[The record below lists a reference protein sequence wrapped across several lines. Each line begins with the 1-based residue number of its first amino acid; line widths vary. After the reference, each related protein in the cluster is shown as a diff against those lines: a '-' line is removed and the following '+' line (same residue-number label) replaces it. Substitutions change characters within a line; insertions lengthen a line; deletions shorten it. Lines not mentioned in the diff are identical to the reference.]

1 MTLAVIILGGNVRI
15 NDAGESCPDWP
26 TCFGTWGFDIS
37 EAEQEAWYD
46 AHPDEL
52 DSRGY
57 GQRYTTGEIF
67 TEWAHRLVASLSGVV
82 VIAGLLVVRKQ
93 RDSLSDANW
102 SAAKLA
108 LTLVVA
114 QGLMGAVTVRMDNT
128 SWSVVAHLVLAL
140 VYATGLL
147 WWWLV
152 WLRDEDELP
161 DWARLPSGLAG
172 AGEKLVRDSLGM
184 LLLVVM
190 FGAWV
195 ATGEG
200 GAYNQGCGVGF
211 WRGWPLCH
219 GELIPTS
226 QMGNSPVDVQFGHRL
241 VVLVALA
248 VLTWYTV
255 KLTRVA
261 KEFEGGKNLTTMVH
275 AGLDFFVLNIAVGG
289 LYIVLAA
296 RDSGF
301 PEHLSLLHL
310 IFGTLS
316 FLAYALAWLVCKLD
330 EPKQAD

>member
-57 GQRYTTGEIF
+57 GQRYSTGEIF

-102 SAAKLA
+102 SAARLA

-140 VYATGLL
+140 IYATEIGRAH
-147 WWWLV
+147 V
-152 WLRDEDELP
+152 
-161 DWARLPSGLAG
+161 
-172 AGEKLVRDSLGM
+172 
-184 LLLVVM
+184 
-190 FGAWV
+190 
-195 ATGEG
+195 
-200 GAYNQGCGVGF
+200 
-211 WRGWPLCH
+211 
-219 GELIPTS
+219 
-226 QMGNSPVDVQFGHRL
+226 
-241 VVLVALA
+241 
-248 VLTWYTV
+248 
-255 KLTRVA
+255 
-261 KEFEGGKNLTTMVH
+261 
-275 AGLDFFVLNIAVGG
+275 
-289 LYIVLAA
+289 
-296 RDSGF
+296 
-301 PEHLSLLHL
+301 
-310 IFGTLS
+310 
-316 FLAYALAWLVCKLD
+316 
-330 EPKQAD
+330 